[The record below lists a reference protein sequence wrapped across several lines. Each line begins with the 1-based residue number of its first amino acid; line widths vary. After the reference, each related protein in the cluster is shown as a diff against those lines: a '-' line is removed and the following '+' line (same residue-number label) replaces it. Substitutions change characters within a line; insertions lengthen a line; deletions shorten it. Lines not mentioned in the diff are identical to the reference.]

1 MNEVSLQIYLTHQPS
16 MLDVV
21 FPLSS
26 ALEISASELLEKV
39 TFELDQRAEREVQ
52 TRDMFERYVLEIEK
66 VPKGT
71 CI

>member
-21 FPLSS
+21 FPPSS
-26 ALEISASELLEKV
+26 ALEKISASELLEKV

-66 VPKGT
+66 VPKG
-71 CI
+71 I

>member
-1 MNEVSLQIYLTHQPS
+1 MNEVSLQICLTHQPS

-21 FPLSS
+21 FPPSS
-26 ALEISASELLEKV
+26 ALEISASELFEKV

-52 TRDMFERYVLEIEK
+52 ARDMFERFVLEIEK